1 MSALSQ
7 NERKK
12 ELTRIMAQRLV
23 HGEFQSAFEAP
34 NTPECAE
41 LKINYQAIRY
51 HADKINPAEAA
62 ARVAERARAL
72 LKKAEEEAKSNSVK
86 LVFVEKGGAAAAEEA
101 SAKALK
107 IFEREKSKKLKG
119 VINLA
124 GDEAQT
130 AYQAGV
136 EAGAE
141 EARRQLMEELKSKS
155 SQLNVFQSEIKVRDE
170 SLKRME
176 KELLGER
183 AKSRE
188 AEAEPKAAVSRADA
202 EHSRL
207 DHFRKKAH
215 VLEQRLAR
223 SKRSFE
229 EHQAATSSSD
239 ETTWSAAEVE
249 ELEETIGELTEKV
262 DELEAMKRE
271 FSRNKSAV
279 ANFRGKYKENQSLK
293 SEKLQL
299 LKEIEDL
306 RAEREDVEAAVKE
319 RMSIFLP
326 GYHREAPLY
335 DIEKVGSA
343 KTASYSAFFSEVI
356 APAMMN
362 TGASPD

>member
-1 MSALSQ
+1 
-7 NERKK
+7 
-12 ELTRIMAQRLV
+12 MAQRLV
-23 HGEFQSAFEAP
+23 NGEFQSAFEAS

-155 SQLNVFQSEIKVRDE
+155 SQLNVFQSEIKVRDK

-188 AEAEPKAAVSRADA
+188 AEAEAKAAVSRADA

-207 DHFRKKAH
+207 DHF
-215 VLEQRLAR
+215 
-223 SKRSFE
+223 
-229 EHQAATSSSD
+229 SSP
-239 ETTWSAAEVE
+239 
-249 ELEETIGELTEKV
+249 
-262 DELEAMKRE
+262 R
-271 FSRNKSAV
+271 
-279 ANFRGKYKENQSLK
+279 
-293 SEKLQL
+293 
-299 LKEIEDL
+299 
-306 RAEREDVEAAVKE
+306 
-319 RMSIFLP
+319 
-326 GYHREAPLY
+326 
-335 DIEKVGSA
+335 
-343 KTASYSAFFSEVI
+343 
-356 APAMMN
+356 
-362 TGASPD
+362 